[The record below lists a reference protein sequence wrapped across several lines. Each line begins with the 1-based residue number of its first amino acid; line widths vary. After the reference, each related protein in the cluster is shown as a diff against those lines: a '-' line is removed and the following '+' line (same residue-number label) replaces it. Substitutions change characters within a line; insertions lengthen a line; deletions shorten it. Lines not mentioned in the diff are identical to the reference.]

1 MLVADTWFGKRRA
14 SQVTRNSTA
23 RKLIAALSV
32 VVVLAGCASVRP
44 ANPLAA
50 GVNLD
55 EINDALAGRMVVVR
69 LIDGSAIVAHDVSIS
84 RSSVSFRRELFPHA
98 SSSWPSRNAE
108 VLPVSDVRS
117 VEISRRG
124 MGALQGS
131 LLGFGVGAAAGAAI
145 GGPGFRPEDS
155 LSVFTGAVAFG
166 LLGSCLGFLM
176 GASLGASEVYDLTR
190 VPETGELAPH
200 SE

>member
-1 MLVADTWFGKRRA
+1 M
-14 SQVTRNSTA
+14 TRNSKA
-23 RKLIAALSV
+23 RKLIAVLSA

-44 ANPLAA
+44 ANPMSA

-69 LIDGSAIVAHDVSIS
+69 LRDGSAIAAHDVSIS
-84 RSSVSFRRELFPHA
+84 RSSVSFRRELFPRA

-108 VLPVSDVRS
+108 VLPVSHVRS

-131 LLGFGVGAAAGAAI
+131 LLGFGVGAAAGAAV
-145 GGPGFRPEDS
+145 GGPAFRPEDS
-155 LSVFTGAVAFG
+155 VSVFTGSVIFG
-166 LLGSCLGFLM
+166 LLGSYLGFLM
-176 GASLGASEVYDLTR
+176 GASLGASEIYDLTR
-190 VPETGELAPH
+190 VPETGEFASH
-200 SE
+200 NE